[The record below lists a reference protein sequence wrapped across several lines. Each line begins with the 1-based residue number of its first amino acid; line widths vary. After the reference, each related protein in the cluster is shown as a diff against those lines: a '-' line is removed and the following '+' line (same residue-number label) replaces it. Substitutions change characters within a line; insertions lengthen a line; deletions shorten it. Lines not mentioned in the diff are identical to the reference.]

1 MSLTKNYHLVLLKTA
16 FVAAAFGCFFNT
28 IAKEGMWLPAN
39 LKKNEADMKSQGLE
53 IPVDKIYNANGTG
66 LNNSIVLFGS
76 GCTAEVISPKG
87 LLLTNHHCG
96 YGTVQGLS
104 SKDHDYFA
112 NGFFAKNNKDEIPCP
127 GLAVTFVRRMEN
139 VSNVILQNIPD
150 TLDNPKRDS
159 IISVRIKNLEK
170 GWRFTTKMDATIK
183 PLFNGNQYWVFLT
196 ETFKDIRLV
205 GFPPNGI
212 GSFGGDSDNWM
223 WPRHTGDF
231 SMFRIYAGKDN
242 KPADFSADNKPYQA
256 KNFLT
261 INIAGYKEGDFSMVY
276 GFPANTQEY
285 ISSYQLNQIL
295 KTTDPIR
302 ISIRTKK
309 LECLSK
315 NMSAS
320 RDIFLKYTSK
330 RAGIANGWKKWQ
342 GEVKGLEQSNAIEMK
357 KTEEAD
363 YQAWATANV
372 DKLGYAHELLGKIQV
387 NAVKVDSALKADT
400 YISEAVFGIETIQQ
414 SATLDKILNLLRSSS
429 MGDAAKNDSITKLA
443 KATDAFFKNYDAATD
458 KDMFQSLMPMYYK
471 GIKSWTPIELRKSL
485 KYYKGKWS
493 AMASDVYNLSFMAN
507 QEKFNNFIAKI
518 AVKDTLKIMSDPG
531 WRLYNAVAQFRKLN
545 ITPLITQYN
554 NNLAFYNRLYMNA
567 QMTQYWNTNFYPD
580 ANQTLRLTYGKIEGL
595 DPCGPANYSYQTTLD
610 EAIAK
615 DDRKVDEFKVPSKL
629 KELYTKKD
637 YGRWKVN
644 NTVPIAFT
652 ATNHTSGGNSGS
664 PVLNAKGQLIGTNF
678 DRAWEGTMSD
688 LHYDPKLCRNIALD
702 IRYTLFIVEK
712 FGDAGWLLKEMKMV
726 KK

>member
-1 MSLTKNYHLVLLKTA
+1 MSSDFSVKNSCKIE
-16 FVAAAFGCFFNT
+16 AAPKPSRAHT
-28 IAKEGMWLPAN
+28 
-39 LKKNEADMKSQGLE
+39 
-53 IPVDKIYNANGTG
+53 
-66 LNNSIVLFGS
+66 SIS
-76 GCTAEVISPKG
+76 PKRCTAEVISPKG

-615 DDRKVDEFKVPSKL
+615 DDPKVDEFKVPSKL